1 MNYKDIKKEVH
12 TYLKKA
18 FELINHND
26 PTYKAFHSAL
36 QEQLKNDKIR
46 NESAT
51 ICESLS
57 HISSEAGF
65 NPDFLLL
72 SAVVSIALKDKE
84 YFENKLNDVTDSYDE
99 VLGLITHE
107 FKNILT
113 SVHGYNM
120 LLEKYF
126 SRDKDKE
133 GFDHLMNSD
142 RLTRQLFDMTD
153 SLLKMSLGEKG
164 LLKPE
169 LKLTDFVVDILEPI
183 KKDLETQLDAKK
195 MRIVLQRK
203 TKNLIFECDESLF
216 DVVIRNLLLNAIK
229 YGKQETDITVTINR
243 DKNDFFVAV
252 KNLSDDI
259 PGNLCSGIFEKFR
272 SRKIGPEK
280 GGTGIGLY
288 NVKNIITLHQGTITC
303 KCQVGEW
310 IEFKFN
316 IPQKTLTA

>member
-1 MNYKDIKKEVH
+1 MNRRDIKKEIH
-12 TYLKKA
+12 NYLQKSL
-18 FELINHND
+18 ELIDHND
-26 PTYKAFHSAL
+26 PTFKSFRSAL
-36 QEQLKNDKIR
+36 KEQLKNDKIR
-46 NESAT
+46 DESG
-51 ICESLS
+51 IISESLS
-57 HISSEAGF
+57 QVTSKTDLD
-65 NPDFLLL
+65 PDLLLL
-72 SAVVSIALKDKE
+72 SAVVAVALKDRE
-84 YFENKLNDVTDSYDE
+84 YFENKLNDVTASYDE
-99 VLGLITHE
+99 VLGLLTHE

-120 LLEKYF
+120 MLENYL
-126 SRDKDKE
+126 SREKDKQ
-133 GFDHLMNSD
+133 GFDHLINSD

-169 LKLTDFVVDILEPI
+169 LKLIDFVTDILEPV

-195 MRIVLQRK
+195 MRIVLKRK

-229 YGKQETDITVTINR
+229 YGKEKTDITVTINR

-259 PGNLCSGIFEKFR
+259 PGDLCTGIFEKFR

-303 KCQVGEW
+303 DCQTGEW

-316 IPQKTLTA
+316 IPQKTLTI